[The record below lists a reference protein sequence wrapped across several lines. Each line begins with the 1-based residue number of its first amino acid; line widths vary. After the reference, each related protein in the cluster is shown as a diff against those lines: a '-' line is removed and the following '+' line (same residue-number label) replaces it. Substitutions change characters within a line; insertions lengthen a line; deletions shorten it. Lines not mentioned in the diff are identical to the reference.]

1 MGFEDM
7 EVVLIK
13 KRLLLRQ
20 RKCRERER
28 EREKIWRQL
37 DPSERKNNFF
47 FLSEF

>member
-1 MGFEDM
+1 MGFEYM

-20 RKCRERER
+20 RKCPERERERER

-37 DPSERKNNFF
+37 DPSETKNNFF
-47 FLSEF
+47 F